1 MLSATLKD
9 GLGDYGIGAKIRA
22 LRLKKK
28 MGLVE
33 LGQHS
38 GLSPALLSKL
48 ERGRLFPT
56 LPTLLRI
63 ALVFS
68 VGLDYFFAGAREK
81 PLVAVVRKTER
92 VQLPERQDGKD
103 MSYRFESLDY
113 PATERRFNSVLRRV
127 PSSGARPRPAALAR
141 GRGVHLHA
149 QGSVERSHRRPGA
162 RARVRRL
169 DVLRLRPSP
178 WVPPR
183 RHLNMLRHRR
193 HDSLIVDLPACSP
206 SLKIPRICSALK
218 LFHFVVL
225 LWREDSQS
233 SPPRITWGRS
243 HLQRERRR
251 PVEESEEN
259 EEMTKIDSKSEI
271 ACSDRTARDLEKRR
285 CQGWLRRFTSKSG
298 VSDRTT

>member
-1 MLSATLKD
+1 MLSATLEA
-9 GLGDYGIGAKIRA
+9 GLSDYAIGGKIRA

-81 PLVAVVRKTER
+81 PLVAVIRKAER

-113 PATERRFNSVLRRV
+113 PATERRFHWYYAEFFPV
-127 PSSGARPRPAALAR
+127 ARDNVRLHTHAGVEFIYTLK
-141 GRGVHLHA
+141 GRLNV
-149 QGSVERSHRRPGA
+149 SHRRPGA

-183 RHLNMLRHRR
+183 RYLTMLRHRG
-193 HDSLIVDLPACSP
+193 HDSLIGFLDEAPHEC
-206 SLKIPRICSALK
+206 R
-218 LFHFVVL
+218 FG
-225 LWREDSQS
+225 S
-233 SPPRITWGRS
+233 S
-243 HLQRERRR
+243 
-251 PVEESEEN
+251 SEEFAP
-259 EEMTKIDSKSEI
+259 S
-271 ACSDRTARDLEKRR
+271 R
-285 CQGWLRRFTSKSG
+285 G
-298 VSDRTT
+298 